1 MKILCTVCV
10 RAGSKGLRDKNFLK
24 INNKYLLSYTLEA
37 AKKSKI
43 FDQII
48 VSTDSKKIRSLKKKY
63 RNIEFIK
70 RPKNLATD
78 KANKMDAIRHATK
91 FSESSKKKKYD
102 LIFDLDATSA
112 LRNSNDI
119 KKALKI
125 FKERNADNLFSVN
138 ESRRNPYFNI
148 IEKKKGRVR
157 IVKKLKKYVI
167 RRQSA
172 PKTYDMNASIYIWR
186 RNILM
191 ASNNLFRKKTE
202 IYIMDI
208 QRSIDVD
215 NKFDLI
221 MIKNLIKK
229 KIN

>member
-1 MKILCTVCV
+1 M
-10 RAGSKGLRDKNFLK
+10 K
-24 INNKYLLSYTLEA
+24 INNKYLLSYTLDHD
-37 AKKSKI
+37 KKSKI

-48 VSTDSKKIRSLKKKY
+48 VSTDSKKIRSLKNVYKD
-63 RNIEFIK
+63 IDFIK

-78 KANKMDAIRHATK
+78 NANKMDAIRHATK
-91 FSESSKKKKYD
+91 FSEIKNNTQYD

-112 LRNSNDI
+112 LRSSKDI
-119 KKALKI
+119 KKALKT
-125 FKERNADNLFSVN
+125 FKNRNADNLFSVN

-148 IEKKKGRVR
+148 VEKKQGRVR

-167 RRQSA
+167 RRQNA
-172 PKTYDMNASIYIWR
+172 PKTYDMNASIYIWKR
-186 RNILM
+186 KILM
-191 ASNNLFRKKTE
+191 SSNTLFRKKTE

-208 QRSIDVD
+208 QRSIDID

-229 KIN
+229 KN